1 MADRPR
7 AIPLS
12 GKGVT
17 GACSAAHFGEHF
29 VSECQAGPRGAAVD
43 PAAGKP
49 APVAGTRSRQKN
61 GPADRPAMLD
71 IVASIRGRPGRGS
84 CRGRKPTV
92 RICPIPWHSVG
103 TWCLGRPR
111 SIRCFWSG
119 PELWIRLLTD
129 PRVGAQ
135 PVRRA
140 KGVSIPGGMNQG
152 LALDA
157 SQSCTLARRREKSA
171 CGSFAITSHLNAW

>member
-1 MADRPR
+1 MCSSHDTADEPSGFAFPWNASRYPKPHEVATANHCSLTHRNEWHRPVRPLLR

-61 GPADRPAMLD
+61 GPGPLLDAMHSMQERNGAAPDFLH
-71 IVASIRGRPGRGS
+71 SGTSRPGAPMDAKSLVPSGTQR
-84 CRGRKPTV
+84 R
-92 RICPIPWHSVG
+92 SVTTPARPQNSSTSPN
-103 TWCLGRPR
+103 TW
-111 SIRCFWSG
+111 
-119 PELWIRLLTD
+119 
-129 PRVGAQ
+129 V
-135 PVRRA
+135 
-140 KGVSIPGGMNQG
+140 
-152 LALDA
+152 
-157 SQSCTLARRREKSA
+157 
-171 CGSFAITSHLNAW
+171 